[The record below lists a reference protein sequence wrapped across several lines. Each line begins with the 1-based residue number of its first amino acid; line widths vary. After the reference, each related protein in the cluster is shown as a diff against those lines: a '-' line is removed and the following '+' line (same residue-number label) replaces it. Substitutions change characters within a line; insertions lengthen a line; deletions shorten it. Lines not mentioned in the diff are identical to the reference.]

1 MQISLDDIGKQSLP
15 RAEALLA
22 GIPGGIDKALKSA
35 LSRSAQHLRTN
46 ASKQVRKR
54 YDISN
59 QNLRAE
65 KSITSRY
72 SYSAG
77 SGMSATIRF
86 AGTKIPLYRFGGA
99 SPTTPTYRGDL
110 LPVLLNGHWKM
121 VHPGVTAAG
130 HQLKGTSPKTL
141 EGTFVARFSS
151 GHIGIFERTGG
162 SSASGGDAIREIMG
176 SSLPQMVGN
185 EAVLESLSESVR
197 DKFDER
203 LTHEVDAIL
212 NGWR

>member
-1 MQISLDDIGKQSLP
+1 MAADCAKTTNRNYPICTPLLSLP
-15 RAEALLA
+15 PRGVWIE
-22 GIPGGIDKALKSA
+22 I
-35 LSRSAQHLRTN
+35 
-46 ASKQVRKR
+46 
-54 YDISN
+54 
-59 QNLRAE
+59 
-65 KSITSRY
+65 
-72 SYSAG
+72 
-77 SGMSATIRF
+77 
-86 AGTKIPLYRFGGA
+86 
-99 SPTTPTYRGDL
+99 PTTPTYRGDL